1 MILKHRRVWSQSAAR
16 KMLLGE
22 ETMNPSIA
30 ARSLLGPRVVA
41 RAERAVRRHFGR
53 KRRQPGNPL
62 PALAGLLGGLKFGGP
77 DAKKMAIRA
86 AAVDKIALKANT
98 GDVAA
103 LESLQRI
110 SQGIEWPG
118 GWPQLQQH
126 ATQHLELVT
135 SKLEK
140 LHAAKL
146 EQLSQQREAASAS
159 AARQE
164 RREARF
170 TEGAV
175 GVAGG
180 LGQAAIALSRRGS
193 LRRPVRKRRRR
204 YSY

>member
-1 MILKHRRVWSQSAAR
+1 MHSKGSYVWSQGIAR
-16 KMLLGE
+16 AVILRGGGR
-22 ETMNPSIA
+22 TMNPTLPASY
-30 ARSLLGPRVVA
+30 LLGA
-41 RAERAVRRHFGR
+41 RTVRRATTRLARLGR
-53 KRRQPGNPL
+53 RRAHRGNPI
-62 PALAGLLGGLKFGGP
+62 PALASILGGLKLGGP
-77 DAKKMAIRA
+77 DAKKMAARA

-135 SKLEK
+135 
-140 LHAAKL
+140 AKL
-146 EQLSQQREAASAS
+146 ERIHATKLAQLSEQREAASAS

-193 LRRPVRKRRRR
+193 LRRPVRRRRR